1 MDFVFIFEVAE
12 WEFLKYFM
20 SQYIIISKGT
30 ELLRFPIDLLVYI
43 ESDGN
48 YSYVV
53 THDGRKALV
62 TMQLGQLEDILNSQ
76 LGDNVNNIVRLG
88 RGLIINTNYVHQID
102 IARQRLVLSDCD
114 GCWHE
119 LSASRIALTQLK
131 TLIDKADD

>member
-1 MDFVFIFEVAE
+1 MGR
-12 WEFLKYFM
+12 
-20 SQYIIISKGT
+20 YITISKGT

-62 TMQLGQLEDILNSQ
+62 TMQLGQLEDILNAL
-76 LGDNVNNIVRLG
+76 LGDDVNNIVRLG
-88 RGLIINTNYVHQID
+88 RGLIVNTDYVHQID

-119 LSASRIALTQLK
+119 LSASKIALTQLK
-131 TLIDKADD
+131 TLIDNAND